1 MAMGSRDAVVMT
13 QPSPRGFAI
22 QLELLHSAL
31 ASGLR
36 PSARTST
43 PRLVRSVSRL
53 GLAAAAAEVRDG
65 GGAQLGIEPTDRLGD
80 AGPAVVVRPARGLPP
95 EPGALGGIAEQAFEA
110 LGQGDGIALGHE
122 VARRAGPARGLHPA
136 PARGHAGAA

>member
-22 QLELLHSAL
+22 QLELLHAAL

-43 PRLVRSVSRL
+43 LRLLRSVSRL

-65 GGAQLGIEPTDRLGD
+65 GGAQLGIEPTHRLGD

-95 EPGALGGIAEQAFEA
+95 EPSALGGIAEQAFEA
-110 LGQGDGIALGHE
+110 LGQGNGLALSHE
-122 VARRAGPARGLHPA
+122 VAGRAVLDCSLPPA
-136 PARGHAGAA
+136 HAH